1 MKKILV
7 IGSSGYIGKSLIKSL
22 KKKYKLILPSHSK
35 GKIDVLNKKT
45 LKRYISKDISNIIN
59 LTGQNDFNKKRLK
72 KVIVQGNKNL
82 IEIIN
87 KVNPN
92 INYIFISTC
101 LVYGFKKNKA
111 LENSKLSPVSFYAKL
126 KYKVENY
133 LKKNAL
139 NYHILRLA
147 NVYDESL
154 NNGFFKKF
162 FSSLKKEKKIYFSNI
177 KTKRNMVHMQDA
189 VKAMI
194 IIIKSPKKKLII
206 NIGNENIE
214 LSKIKI
220 LFKRF
225 LNNKIEIVENK
236 MSLNKDSSQMISIEK
251 LNKLAKWKKKNIKS
265 TLNKILKKYEKSF

>member
-1 MKKILV
+1 M
-7 IGSSGYIGKSLIKSL
+7 
-22 KKKYKLILPSHSK
+22 ILPSHSK